1 MKITHAR
8 TAAALAAAFC
18 LAACENPPTKEQKGT
33 VAGAVVGGVVGST
46 IGGGAGGTV
55 AIIAGTVAGAVIGGK
70 IGAKM
75 DEADKLKAA
84 QALESTPTGEHAS
97 WTNPDTGAKY
107 TMTPTKT
114 YEASAGPCREFTVD
128 ASVDGKP
135 EKVSGTAC
143 RQSDGGWK
151 TKG

>member
-1 MKITHAR
+1 MTKAKLTI
-8 TAAALAAAFC
+8 AAAAVLA
-18 LAACENPPTKEQKGT
+18 LAACENPPTKQQT
-33 VAGAVVGGVVGST
+33 GAVGGAVIGGVVGST
-46 IGGGAGGTV
+46 IGGGTGRTV

-70 IGAKM
+70 IGQKM

-84 QALESTPTGEHAS
+84 QALESAPTGQPTT
-97 WTNPDTGAKY
+97 WTNPDTGTRY

-114 YEASAGPCREFTVD
+114 YEASAGPCRDFTVD
-128 ASVDGKP
+128 ANVEGKP

-143 RQSDGGWK
+143 RQSDGSWK

>member
-1 MKITHAR
+1 MQMAFTKTMLCV
-8 TAAALAAAFC
+8 AAAVT
-18 LAACENPPTKEQKGT
+18 LAACEEPATKKDVG
-33 VAGAVVGGVVGST
+33 VVSGAVIGGVVGST
-46 IGGGAGGTV
+46 IGGGTGRTV

-84 QALESTPTGEHAS
+84 QALEGTPTGQHTT
-97 WTNPDTGAKY
+97 WTNPDTGARY

-114 YEASAGPCREFTVD
+114 YEASAGPCRDFTVD
-128 ASVDGKP
+128 ANVEGKP

-143 RQSDGGWK
+143 RQPDGSWK